1 MVKRRVTPILQMNQ
15 TECGLCAA
23 TMLMEFYGVKLKIH
37 DITTRFVVGRDG
49 ASMSDLK
56 TIFNTYNFEASLYEI
71 NKGISRINK
80 NAIPCIVY
88 HVNGHFVVIEKE
100 EKSDVIILD
109 PAIGRMRISK
119 EELEQNYK
127 NIILRISPDKDFNKI
142 NTRKNEFK
150 VILEAILEN
159 KKLVVSTATVALVV
173 YALMLVVPIL
183 LKEIVDRYLKLN
195 TVDDQII
202 QLAWI
207 VGLSSIL
214 FYFINRIKLYMGI
227 KLSINVDRYLS
238 VKVID
243 KLFKNK
249 FEFFLNRTSSEIQ
262 YRLVLLK
269 NLKSVISDVM
279 IQTLLD
285 VGSMIVIMIY
295 VLHYHVMYAAL
306 LTIIT
311 LLVLV
316 LSLLIRN
323 RMLLYKN
330 EEISRD
336 SNLQILQQDIFRSI
350 FDVKILGLSKTK
362 KELWRENYDEYIKA
376 HKKSQRFSAFYKNI
390 LSYVSMYIPIIIT
403 LMGILMS
410 DIVGG
415 SQIGT
420 IISLQSLTGVY
431 ISGLVSISQLVDSIT
446 TVKSLVLRIEDIL
459 VQREED
465 EGEALV
471 SLKGNIDV
479 KHLSFKYPGA
489 KDEVLSNVSFS
500 IKEGESVAIVGESGS
515 GKSTLFYIL
524 LGAYDEYGGRI
535 EYEGTELRTLKKEVF
550 RQQIAAVPQ
559 NSLLFNGSIK
569 ENISQDLNISED
581 EIYEVLK
588 KVSLCEF
595 VQSLPM
601 KINTLISE
609 NAFNLSGGQK
619 QRIALA
625 RAIINK
631 KSILFLDEATSSLDN
646 VTEQKVVEYLNEMSQ
661 TKIVIAHRLSTIKDS
676 NKIIVMKK
684 GKIVEVGNHYQLM
697 AAKGEYYRMYY
708 KDMVGGKKYE
718 KAN

>member
-56 TIFNTYNFEASLYEI
+56 TIFNTYNFESSLYEI
-71 NKGISRINK
+71 NGGISKINK
-80 NAIPCIVY
+80 NAIPCIAY
-88 HVNGHFVVIEKE
+88 HVSGHFVVIEKE
-100 EKSDVIILD
+100 EKADVIILD

-150 VILEAILEN
+150 VIREAVLEN
-159 KKLVVSTATVALVV
+159 KKMVASTVAVALIV

-195 TVDDQII
+195 AVDDQII
-202 QLAWI
+202 RLAWI
-207 VGLSSIL
+207 VGLSSML
-214 FYFINRIKLYMGI
+214 FYFINKIKLYMGI

-269 NLKSVISDVM
+269 NLKSVISDVL

-295 VLHYHVMYAAL
+295 VLHYHVMYATL
-306 LTIIT
+306 LTTIT
-311 LLVLV
+311 LLVLG

-330 EEISRD
+330 EEIARD

-390 LSYVSMYIPIIIT
+390 LSYVSMYFPIIIT

-410 DIVGG
+410 DMVGG

-431 ISGLVSISQLVDSIT
+431 ISGLVSVSQLVDSIT

-459 VQREED
+459 VQREEG

-515 GKSTLFYIL
+515 GKSTLFYTL

-535 EYEGTELRTLKKEVF
+535 EYEGRELRTLKKEVF

-569 ENISQDLNISED
+569 ENIAQDLNISED
-581 EIYEVLK
+581 EVYEVLR

-601 KINTLISE
+601 KIHTLISE

-619 QRIALA
+619 QRVALA

-676 NKIIVMKK
+676 DKIIVMKK

-708 KDMVGGKKYE
+708 KDMGGGKKYE